1 MGSRGDIHKNPW
13 SLSSPKLELFE
24 NHSSLGVMA
33 KNSNKG
39 GKGGKGKEGVS
50 KVGWREGELGRCG
63 GSAEEVHTKTPG
75 LN

>member
-1 MGSRGDIHKNPW
+1 
-13 SLSSPKLELFE
+13 
-24 NHSSLGVMA
+24 MA